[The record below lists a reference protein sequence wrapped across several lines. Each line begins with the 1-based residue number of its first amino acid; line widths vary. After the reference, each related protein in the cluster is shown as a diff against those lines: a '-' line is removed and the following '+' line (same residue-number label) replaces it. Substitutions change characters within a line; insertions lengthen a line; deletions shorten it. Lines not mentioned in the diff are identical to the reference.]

1 MKYFQINH
9 IPHLIINLLLNS
21 EEELCL
27 FFLEKL
33 NVYELNEADFFN
45 KDKTTKFVLFKAFVD
60 NCNNLLEKYGNIN
73 GTYPNKIFIF
83 QNKIFNFLQNGGINY
98 DKLKSFIL
106 EDYEFKNKI
115 KLITSNEFEAQKL
128 CDKLKHDFLKCKKYF
143 NDIEIILDYY
153 STFYPNSKEELIK
166 LIKEKRKEYKEQ
178 KSIHDFINMDITNFF
193 DIKNFHLK
201 KAVEESRTIKYKTS
215 SFFMLLYEI
224 HYEKDKL
231 DKSEYK
237 ILEETINDYINTF
250 QEIIERLESK
260 RSLFDIN
267 NIELI
272 VKKALNP
279 EFDLGKEM
287 YFINREFSCLNK
299 REYPLHN
306 LKNDFLFFIEQFQF
320 MHLIQGII
328 NFIEYNY
335 KTNEKKETNCFNNF
349 RIIYNSII
357 ENKINEENI
366 NEFINKLKANEY
378 YFNNENILIQFYKT
392 LLEKKETLSFLNKM
406 KDSIININ
414 NLEKPFLNS
423 NEIINLINIYVFFKN
438 IIKNKEIKS
447 DKDFIYLYNKEIEKN
462 NKILINFGELIKKY
476 FNFVKGKSEK
486 VLENQIN
493 EILDNANNNGINQN
507 PFIIQFNYNS
517 ELITIQGNLNEKV
530 KDIINKFVTKTNTDK
545 NSLCFLYGGSIIKE
559 QSLLSQIATRE
570 DKRRNQMNILVNSFL
585 DNKQNETN
593 SIIKSK
599 EVICPKCLE
608 EIKLKIKN
616 YKISLYECK
625 NGHGISDIYFK
636 DFLNTQNI
644 DLKKIICNNC
654 NLRNKHDSFDKK
666 FFTCFTCGIN
676 LCPLCQSN
684 HDNSHYII
692 DYDKRNSICKKHFES
707 YYSYCKNCKINLC
720 IKCEKAHSNHEKINY
735 ENILPD
741 SNEIN

>member
-1 MKYFQINH
+1 
-9 IPHLIINLLLNS
+9 
-21 EEELCL
+21 
-27 FFLEKL
+27 
-33 NVYELNEADFFN
+33 
-45 KDKTTKFVLFKAFVD
+45 
-60 NCNNLLEKYGNIN
+60 
-73 GTYPNKIFIF
+73 
-83 QNKIFNFLQNGGINY
+83 
-98 DKLKSFIL
+98 
-106 EDYEFKNKI
+106 
-115 KLITSNEFEAQKL
+115 
-128 CDKLKHDFLKCKKYF
+128 
-143 NDIEIILDYY
+143 
-153 STFYPNSKEELIK
+153 
-166 LIKEKRKEYKEQ
+166 
-178 KSIHDFINMDITNFF
+178 
-193 DIKNFHLK
+193 
-201 KAVEESRTIKYKTS
+201 
-215 SFFMLLYEI
+215 
-224 HYEKDKL
+224 
-231 DKSEYK
+231 
-237 ILEETINDYINTF
+237 
-250 QEIIERLESK
+250 
-260 RSLFDIN
+260 
-267 NIELI
+267 
-272 VKKALNP
+272 
-279 EFDLGKEM
+279 
-287 YFINREFSCLNK
+287 
-299 REYPLHN
+299 
-306 LKNDFLFFIEQFQF
+306 
-320 MHLIQGII
+320 
-328 NFIEYNY
+328 
-335 KTNEKKETNCFNNF
+335 
-349 RIIYNSII
+349 
-357 ENKINEENI
+357 
-366 NEFINKLKANEY
+366 
-378 YFNNENILIQFYKT
+378 
-392 LLEKKETLSFLNKM
+392 M